1 MGNIGATEIL
11 LIATVAILL
20 FGAGRIP
27 DISKGLAEAVNPK
40 NAPNDVVTVILLL
53 VALLIMAVYWFA
65 LLAARHP

>member
-20 FGAGRIP
+20 FGAGRMA

-40 NAPNDVVTVILLL
+40 NAPNDDASWLFLLA
-53 VALLIMAVYWFA
+53 ALLITALYLFA
-65 LLAARHP
+65 LWAARHA